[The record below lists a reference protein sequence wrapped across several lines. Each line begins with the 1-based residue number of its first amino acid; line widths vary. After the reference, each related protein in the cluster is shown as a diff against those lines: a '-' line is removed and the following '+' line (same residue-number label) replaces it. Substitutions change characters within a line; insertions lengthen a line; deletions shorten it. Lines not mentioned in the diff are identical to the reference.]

1 MMVLSARRPDASLL
15 EFLAQRARLS
25 SAPRLVAD
33 VAIGVIVFFAAGR
46 LDSWTRIAL
55 SMAAVS
61 IIAYGGWGLL
71 ERSSD
76 RFRVGRWPLIAGALA
91 ALRALLVIGGVLAAV
106 GVLLSVWALALGTW
120 IS

>member
-25 SAPRLVAD
+25 SARRLVAD
-33 VAIGVIVFFAAGR
+33 LAVGVFVFLAAGR
-46 LDSWTRIAL
+46 LDSWTRLAL

-71 ERSSD
+71 ERGTD
-76 RFRVGRWPLIAGALA
+76 RFSVRQWPLIAGALA
-91 ALRALLVIGGVLAAV
+91 ARRALVVIGGVLAAV